1 MLSKKSFGIA
11 GAAMLGT
18 AALLGTNAANA
29 VIMLDA
35 EDKSGRVTYA
45 KETLLN
51 SSDRTVTVD
60 DETYYVVDGGDDA
73 LDVSAMVGIGGT
85 TGSNLII
92 RFDFENMVMTDDS
105 DPMLTVATATG
116 GSPQDAT
123 LRSGGEGMAHV
134 TFIVERIDAIES
146 GDSIATL
153 TLEELAVSADAN
165 GSITMMVSD
174 DLPLPDVHPAKYPN
188 AVGVAP
194 AIDEMAV
201 PRKPVA
207 LVKDEFMSFG
217 DPGTAP
223 ADAAARDLIESV
235 GSFMVV
241 AKENHLNAND
251 GEVSEVTDLI
261 AEGTATVDTAT
272 DETSSV
278 TVSGKFGFASAV
290 TWDSTPECS
299 PTAADA
305 DNLLERDGDGEIMNT
320 LEKQSVAYVN
330 ANSNL
335 CIYVRASTAD
345 EPVSIPT
352 GAYKVTATYVAVS
365 AADTAFAPTTGT
377 GTLGPIQRDG
387 VTINITYLYKDE
399 AGRFKHR
406 IIVRNKTT
414 DPVPYQFEFA
424 TAEGVDAMPGALAT
438 GQMLMPG
445 VTVFNLFKDDLLES
459 LEGGVEASATFVAD
473 AEQDEIDLTT
483 FLLDPDSGAPDV
495 VNYEPEDILDV
506 VSEN

>member
-1 MLSKKSFGIA
+1 MLSKTPFRIA
-11 GAAMLGT
+11 GAAILGT
-18 AALLGTNAANA
+18 VALLGTNAANA

-45 KETLLN
+45 KETLLS

-73 LDVSAMVGIGGT
+73 LDVSGMVGIGGT

-105 DPMLTVATATG
+105 DPMLQVTTDTG

-123 LRSGGEGMAHV
+123 LRSGGEGKRHV
-134 TFIVERIDAIES
+134 TFIVERTDAIEG

-153 TLEELAVSADAN
+153 ELEELAVSADAN
-165 GSITMMVSD
+165 GTITMKVSD
-174 DLPLPDVHPAKYPN
+174 DLPLPDEHKAPYAN

-194 AIDEMAV
+194 AIDVMAV

-217 DPGTAP
+217 VPGNEASDPK
-223 ADAAARDLIESV
+223 DLIESV
-235 GSFMVV
+235 GSFMVI
-241 AKENHLNAND
+241 AKENHLNAST
-251 GEVSEVTDLI
+251 GVAAVVGDLI
-261 AEGTATVDTAT
+261 AEGTTTVDTAT
-272 DETSSV
+272 DETSNV
-278 TVSGKFGFASAV
+278 TVTGKFGFASSV
-290 TWDSTPECS
+290 TWDSSEECTATP
-299 PTAADA
+299 ADA
-305 DNLLERDGDGEIMNT
+305 DNLLDRDDDGEIMGT

-330 ANSNL
+330 DNSNL
-335 CIYVRASTAD
+335 CIYVRESTAD
-345 EPVSIPT
+345 DTVSIPT
-352 GAYKVTATYVAVS
+352 GSYKVTAMYVADN
-365 AADTAFAPTTGT
+365 ADTAFPPTTGT
-377 GTLGPIQRDG
+377 ATLGPIQRDG

-414 DPVPYQFEFA
+414 DPVPYQFEFD
-424 TAEGVDAMPGALAT
+424 TAEGVVATPGALAA

-445 VTVFNLFKDDLLES
+445 VTVFNLFTDDLLMS
-459 LEGGVEASATFVAD
+459 LENGVEASATFVAD

-483 FLLDPDSGAPDV
+483 YILDPDSGAPDV
-495 VNYEPEDILDV
+495 VNYEPEDILEV
-506 VSEN
+506 VTGDN